1 MPSHSSGSRL
11 ARLIAAIA
19 MVVVTVVPAALSAQT
34 TGRIR
39 GRVTDAEDKA
49 PLPAVQ
55 ISVVGTNN
63 GAVTG
68 ATGQY
73 VITGVPAGPVT
84 LRIRRIGYTSKTQDV
99 LVTAGAEVVADI
111 ALTRAAT
118 QLSEVITT
126 ATGDVEK
133 KSYGNVIATIKAD
146 SIIGKAPIT
155 NVNELLQARTAGVQ
169 VIQGTGQ
176 TGASSSIRIRGAS
189 SLSLTNE
196 PLIVVDGVRFD
207 NSPASSNFSS
217 IRVNRFGTFNPDEI
231 ESLDI
236 IKGPSAAALYG
247 TAAANGVIV
256 IKTKRGAVGAPRW
269 SFFGEGG
276 AVSQHADFTSNYQGW
291 GTNLTSTGQRT
302 GGPIQCKVFAAAR
315 KACVVDSVTSYNPW
329 TASETNPFQTQPRYA
344 GGVQV
349 SGGSDQLRYFLSGE
363 HQSETGPYT
372 MPDYEINR
380 ITKLRG
386 SRPTDR
392 EINPNELMMNAAR
405 GNFSISIKPNL
416 TLDVNS
422 GYIRRDLYNAFE
434 GTFFAG
440 MTFQFMTGPGFK
452 NATNGLQRE
461 FVGDV
466 FGVEGKLRDDRFT
479 GGTSLNWQP
488 LNWLTARAV
497 AGIDQTNSF
506 GYRQQL
512 KGQGPQVGI
521 SWGPIS
527 NEGGK
532 DYDRSNNARYTLDV
546 GATATHD
553 LPNQI
558 NLRTSVGA
566 QRFFDAQ
573 YQSQGRGYGL
583 PPGAS
588 TPNSARQRES
598 WEFTTEEATYGAFV
612 EEAVSWRDR
621 LFVTGGVRTDQ
632 TSAFGRKAKR
642 TVYPRAAISYVISD
656 EGWFP
661 KVQGID
667 RLRLRTAYG
676 KAGVQPSTIAALQFL
691 GAAAFPTGA
700 AADEPGLRLASIG
713 NQKLKPEVT
722 TEYEG
727 GFDLGLGGRV
737 TIEATMFR
745 KLSKDALFNRPLPPS
760 YGTAIGSA
768 SPTQWQN
775 LAAVENKGTEL
786 TVDAQILR
794 FKQLTWDVRV
804 NGSLLKNKLVD
815 AGNVPLPTAPGAR
828 NEVGYPLFGLW
839 DRKITAFSDK
849 NGDGLIGD
857 DEITVTPAIA
867 YRGSSLPQREAGFGT
882 TLGLL
887 NHTLQLS
894 ILMDYRGDFYKR
906 WQYEEWRCQS
916 SGNCQA
922 VNDPK
927 ASLAD
932 QAAATA
938 ANSSSKRTV
947 WGYYVPN
954 DFLKLREISATYTV
968 PEQFAHR
975 WLKGRSASINVAARN
990 LGYPWSKYPG
1000 IDPESNNSVANT
1012 GGGNS
1017 ELTAQPPLRYL
1028 ISRVNIQ
1035 F

>member
-1 MPSHSSGSRL
+1 MAFAPSVL
-11 ARLIAAIA
+11 
-19 MVVVTVVPAALSAQT
+19 TAQN

-39 GRVTDAEDKA
+39 GRVSDADDKA
-49 PLPAVQ
+49 PLPQVQ
-55 ISVVGTNN
+55 ISIVGSTVGGVTN
-63 GAVTG
+63 

-73 VITGVPAGPVT
+73 VITGVPAGPAT
-84 LRIRRIGYTSKTQDV
+84 LRIRRIGYASKTQDV
-99 LVTAGAEVVADI
+99 VVTANADVTADI
-111 ALTRAAT
+111 VMNKAAT

-133 KSYGNVIATIKAD
+133 KSFGNVVATIKAD
-146 SIIGKAPIT
+146 SLIGKAPIT
-155 NVNELLQARTAGVQ
+155 TVNELLQARTAGVQ

-196 PLIVVDGVRFD
+196 PLIIVDGIRFD
-207 NSPASSNFSS
+207 NSPAASNFSS

-256 IKTKRGAVGAPRW
+256 IRTKKGAVGAPKW
-269 SFFGEGG
+269 NAFGEGG
-276 AVSQHADFTSNYQGW
+276 LVSQNADFTSNYQGW
-291 GTNLTSTGQRT
+291 GTNLTATGQRT
-302 GGPIQCKVFAAAR
+302 GGAVQCKVFAAAR
-315 KACVVDSVTSYNPW
+315 KACAVDSLTSYNPW
-329 TASETNPFQTQPRYA
+329 TAAETDPFQTQPRYA
-344 GGVQV
+344 AGLQV
-349 SGGSDQLRYFLSGE
+349 SGGSDQLRYFVAGE
-363 HQSETGPYT
+363 HQNETGPYT
-372 MPDYEINR
+372 MPDFEINR
-380 ITKLRG
+380 ITTLRG
-386 SRPTDR
+386 SKPGDR
-392 EINPNELMMNAAR
+392 EINPNELMMNALR
-405 GNFSISIKPNL
+405 GNFSISIKPTL
-416 TLDVNS
+416 TLDINS

-440 MTFQFMTGPGFK
+440 MTFQYMTGPGFK

-479 GGTSLNWQP
+479 GGGTLNWQP
-488 LNWLTARAV
+488 FTWLTGRAV
-497 AGIDQTNSF
+497 TGIDQTNSF

-512 KGQGPQVGI
+512 KGQGPQVGV
-521 SWGPIS
+521 SWGPTS

-532 DYDRSNNARYTLDV
+532 DYDRSNNSKYTFDL

-553 LPNQI
+553 FSNQL
-558 NLRTSVGA
+558 NSRTSVGA

-583 PPGAS
+583 PPGAT

-598 WEFTTEEATYGAFV
+598 WEFTTEEATYGAFI
-612 EEAVSWRDR
+612 EEQLSWRDR
-621 LFVTGGVRTDQ
+621 LFLTGAVRTDQ
-632 TSAFGRKAKR
+632 TSAFGRAAKR
-642 TVYPRAAISYVISD
+642 TVYPRAAVSYLISD
-656 EGWFP
+656 EDWFP
-661 KVQGID
+661 KVPGMD

-713 NQKLKPEVT
+713 NQNLKPEVT

-727 GFDLGLGGRV
+727 GFDVGFWGDRISV
-737 TIEATMFR
+737 EATMFR
-745 KLSKDALFNRPLPPS
+745 KLSEDALFNRPLPPS

-768 SPTQWQN
+768 SPTRWEN
-775 LAAVENKGTEL
+775 LAAVENKGAEL
-786 TVDAQILR
+786 TLDIQAIR
-794 FKQLTWDVRV
+794 TRPLTWDLHL

-839 DRKITAFSDK
+839 DREITGYSDK

-857 DEITVTPAIA
+857 DEIDVGLPLA
-867 YRGSSLPQREAGFGT
+867 YRGSSLPQREAGIGST
-882 TLGLL
+882 IGLL
-887 NHTLQLS
+887 NRSLQFS
-894 ILMDYRGDFYKR
+894 VLMDYRGDFYKR

-916 SGNCQA
+916 SGNCAA

-927 ASLAD
+927 APLAD

-938 ANSSSKRTV
+938 ANSSSKRTI

-954 DFLKLREISATYTV
+954 DFLKLREISASYTI
-968 PEQFAHR
+968 PERVARRFF
-975 WLKGRSASINVAARN
+975 KGRSASLSLSARN

-1017 ELTAQPPLRYL
+1017 ELTAQPPLRYF
-1028 ISRVNIQ
+1028 ISRFNIT

>member
-1 MPSHSSGSRL
+1 MGL
-11 ARLIAAIA
+11 AMALTTTA
-19 MVVVTVVPAALSAQT
+19 PAVLSAQG
-34 TGRIR
+34 TGRVR
-39 GRVTDAEDKA
+39 GRVTDADDKSA
-49 PLPAVQ
+49 LPSVQ
-55 ISVVGTNN
+55 ISVVNTNT
-63 GAVTG
+63 GGVTG

-73 VITGVPAGPVT
+73 VITGVPAGPIT
-84 LRIRRIGYTSKTQDV
+84 LRFRRIGYASTTHDV
-99 LVTAGAEVVADI
+99 VVPANGEVVADI
-111 ALTRAAT
+111 VMNRAAT

-133 KSYGNVIATIKAD
+133 KSFGNVVATIKAD
-146 SIIGKAPIT
+146 SLVGKAPIT
-155 NVNELLQARTAGVQ
+155 TVNELLQARTAGVQ

-196 PLIVVDGVRFD
+196 PLIIVDGIRFD
-207 NSPASSNFSS
+207 NSPAASNFSS
-217 IRVNRFGTFNPDEI
+217 IRVNRFGTFNPDDI

-256 IKTKRGAVGAPRW
+256 IRTKRGTAGAPKW
-269 SFFGEGG
+269 SVFGEGG
-276 AVSQHADFTSNYQGW
+276 ATSQKSSLFTPNYQGW

-315 KACVVDSVTSYNPW
+315 KACALDSLTSYNPW
-329 TASETNPFQTQPRYA
+329 TATETDPFQTQPRYA
-344 GGVQV
+344 AGLQV
-349 SGGSDQLRYFLSGE
+349 SGGSDQLRYYISGE
-363 HQSETGPYT
+363 HQDEVGPYT
-372 MPDYEINR
+372 MPDYEIDR

-386 SRPTDR
+386 TKPGDR
-392 EINPNELMMNAAR
+392 EINPNELMLNSAR
-405 GNFSISIKPNL
+405 GNFSLSIKPNL
-416 TLDVNS
+416 TLDANS

-440 MTFQFMTGPGFK
+440 MTFQYMTGPGFK

-479 GGTSLNWQP
+479 GGGTLTWQP
-488 LNWLTARAV
+488 VSWINARAV

-532 DYDRSNNARYTLDV
+532 DYDRSNNARYTLDI
-546 GATATHD
+546 GATATND
-553 LPNQI
+553 LANQI

-566 QRFFDAQ
+566 QRFFDAL

-598 WEFTTEEATYGAFV
+598 WEFTTEEATYGAFI
-612 EEAVSWRDR
+612 EEVVAWRDR
-621 LFVTGGVRTDQ
+621 LFVSGAVRTDQ

-656 EGWFP
+656 EDWFP
-661 KVQGID
+661 KVRGMD

-713 NQKLKPEVT
+713 NQNLKPEVT

-727 GFDLGLGGRV
+727 GFDLGLLDNRIN
-737 TIEATMFR
+737 IEATMFR
-745 KLSKDALFNRPLPPS
+745 KLSHDALFNRPLPPS
-760 YGTAIGSA
+760 YGTAIGSG
-768 SPTQWQN
+768 SPTQWEN
-775 LAAVENKGTEL
+775 LAEVENKGTEL
-786 TVDAQILR
+786 TIDAQVLR
-794 FKQLTWDVRV
+794 FKQFGWDVRF

-815 AGNVPLPTAPGAR
+815 AGGVPLPTAPGAR

-839 DRKITAFSDK
+839 DRRITAFSDK

-857 DEITVTPAIA
+857 DEIDVTPAIA
-867 YRGSSLPQREAGFGT
+867 FAGSSLPQREAGIGST
-882 TLGLL
+882 VSLL
-887 NHTLQLS
+887 NRTLQISALF
-894 ILMDYRGDFYKR
+894 DYRGDFYKR

-916 SGNCQA
+916 SGNCRA
-922 VNDPK
+922 VNDPD
-927 ASLAD
+927 ATFAD

-938 ANSSSKRTV
+938 ANSSSKRTI
-947 WGYYVPN
+947 WGYIVPN
-954 DFLKLREISATYTV
+954 DFLKFRELSATYTI
-968 PEQFAHR
+968 PEAFAHK

-1017 ELTAQPPLRYL
+1017 ELTAQPPLRYI

>member
-1 MPSHSSGSRL
+1 MSSRLSGSSKGRFS
-11 ARLIAAIA
+11 AAIA
-19 MVVVTVVPAALSAQT
+19 VALTMSMATVLSAQS

-39 GRVTDAEDKA
+39 GRVTDAEDKSA
-49 PLPAVQ
+49 LPGVQ
-55 ISVVGTNN
+55 ISVVGTGA

-73 VITGVPAGPVT
+73 VINGLAAGPVT
-84 LRIRRIGYTSKTQDV
+84 LRVRRIGYASKTQDV
-99 LVTAGAEVVADI
+99 LVGGGETVADVI
-111 ALTRAAT
+111 LTRAAT
-118 QLSEVITT
+118 QLSEVVTT

-133 KSYGNVIATIKAD
+133 KSTGNVVATIKVD
-146 SIIGKAPIT
+146 SLVGKVPIT

-196 PLIVVDGVRFD
+196 PLIMVDGIRFD

-217 IRVNRFGTFNPDEI
+217 IRVNRLGTLNTDEI
-231 ESLDI
+231 ESMDI

-256 IKTKRGAVGAPRW
+256 ITTKRGKAGSAKW
-269 SFFGEGG
+269 SVFGEGG
-276 AVSQHADFTSNYQGW
+276 AVSQNAQFTPNFQGW
-291 GTNLTSTGQRT
+291 GTNLTAAGQRT

-315 KACVVDSVTSYNPW
+315 KACALDSLTSYNPW
-329 TASETNPFQTQPRYA
+329 NATETDPFQTQPRYA
-344 GGVQV
+344 GGLQV

-372 MPDYEINR
+372 MPDFEINR
-380 ITKLRG
+380 ITTLRG
-386 SRPTDR
+386 TRPGDR
-392 EINPNELMMNAAR
+392 EINPNQLMLNSAR
-405 GNFSISIKPNL
+405 GNFGISIKPNL
-416 TLDVNS
+416 TLDINS

-440 MTFQFMTGPGFK
+440 MTFQYMTGPGFK

-479 GGTSLNWQP
+479 GGASLNWQP
-488 LNWLTARAV
+488 FTWLAARAIT
-497 AGIDQTNSF
+497 GLDQTNSF

-546 GATATHD
+546 GATATND
-553 LPNQI
+553 LTPQI

-598 WEFTTEEATYGAFV
+598 WEFTTEEATYGAFI
-612 EEAVSWRDR
+612 EEAVAWRDR
-621 LFVTGGVRTDQ
+621 LFLTGGVRTDQ

-642 TVYPRAAISYVISD
+642 TVYPRASISYLISD
-656 EGWFP
+656 EAWYP
-661 KVQGID
+661 KVPGVD
-667 RLRLRTAYG
+667 RLRLRAAYG

-700 AADEPGLRLASIG
+700 AADEPGLRIASIG
-713 NQKLKPEVT
+713 NQNLRPEVT

-727 GFDLGLGGRV
+727 GFDVGFLDGRIG
-737 TIEATMFR
+737 IEATMFR
-745 KLSKDALFNRPLPPS
+745 KLSEDALFNRPLPPS

-768 SPTQWQN
+768 SPTRWEN
-775 LAAVENKGTEL
+775 LAAVENRGTEL
-786 TVDAQILR
+786 TLDLQVIRAKRAVVGRSRERFAAQEQAR
-794 FKQLTWDVRV
+794 RRRQRSAPDR
-804 NGSLLKNKLVD
+804 
-815 AGNVPLPTAPGAR
+815 AGRSERGGLPTVR
-828 NEVGYPLFGLW
+828 PLGPEDQFL
-839 DRKITAFSDK
+839 
-849 NGDGLIGD
+849 
-857 DEITVTPAIA
+857 
-867 YRGSSLPQREAGFGT
+867 QRQERRR
-882 TLGLL
+882 
-887 NHTLQLS
+887 S
-894 ILMDYRGDFYKR
+894 
-906 WQYEEWRCQS
+906 
-916 SGNCQA
+916 
-922 VNDPK
+922 
-927 ASLAD
+927 
-932 QAAATA
+932 
-938 ANSSSKRTV
+938 
-947 WGYYVPN
+947 
-954 DFLKLREISATYTV
+954 
-968 PEQFAHR
+968 HR
-975 WLKGRSASINVAARN
+975 R
-990 LGYPWSKYPG
+990 
-1000 IDPESNNSVANT
+1000 
-1012 GGGNS
+1012 
-1017 ELTAQPPLRYL
+1017 
-1028 ISRVNIQ
+1028 
-1035 F
+1035 